1 MFKISYTNKELS
13 MPVVTIAQS
22 PGRTLEQK
30 RELIK
35 KITEA
40 FVDSYNVKPESVT
53 IFLQDYD
60 DQNWGKAGLLH
71 IDTKHTKG

>member
-1 MFKISYTNKELS
+1 

-30 RELIK
+30 RELVK
-35 KITEA
+35 KITDA
-40 FVDSYNVKPESVT
+40 FVTSYGVKPESVT

-60 DQNWGKAGLLH
+60 DSNWGKAGLLH
-71 IDTKHTKG
+71 VDAKAGKDG

>member
-1 MFKISYTNKELS
+1 

-40 FVDSYNVKPESVT
+40 FVDSYDVKPEFVT
-53 IFLQDYD
+53 VFIQDYD
-60 DQNWGKAGLLH
+60 DQSWGKAGLLH
-71 IDTKHTKG
+71 ADTKQAKS

>member
-1 MFKISYTNKELS
+1 

-40 FVDSYNVKPESVT
+40 FIESYGVKPESVT

-60 DQNWGKAGLLH
+60 DQSWGKAGLLNTD
-71 IDTKHTKG
+71 IKKVKSKL

>member
-1 MFKISYTNKELS
+1 

-30 RELIK
+30 RDLVK
-35 KITEA
+35 KITDA
-40 FVDSYNVKPESVT
+40 FVTSYGVKPESVT

-60 DQNWGKAGLLH
+60 SSNWGKSGLLH
-71 IDTKHTKG
+71 IDIRPPKK